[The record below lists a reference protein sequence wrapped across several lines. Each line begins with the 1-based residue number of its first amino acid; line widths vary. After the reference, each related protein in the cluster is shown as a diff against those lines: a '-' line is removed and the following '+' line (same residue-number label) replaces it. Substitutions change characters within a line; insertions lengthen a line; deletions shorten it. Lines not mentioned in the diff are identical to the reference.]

1 MNMDRKKKMI
11 LCSACLL
18 GVECRFDGRGKKNR
32 RVAALVKR
40 NILIPICPELLG
52 GLSVPREAA
61 ERRGSRIM
69 TQSGQDVT
77 RQFRLGAVRTLRLA
91 KMLKIKKAIL
101 KQRSPSCGS
110 GQVYDGTFSGKIVA
124 GNGVTTA
131 LLTKNGIQVVS
142 EDDI

>member
-1 MNMDRKKKMI
+1 MDRKKKMI

-32 RVAALVKR
+32 QVAALVKR

>member
-1 MNMDRKKKMI
+1 
-11 LCSACLL
+11 
-18 GVECRFDGRGKKNR
+18 
-32 RVAALVKR
+32 
-40 NILIPICPELLG
+40 
-52 GLSVPREAA
+52 
-61 ERRGSRIM
+61 M

-91 KMLKIKKAIL
+91 KILKIKKAIL